1 MLEFLSLKQKEK
13 QEIMRNKE
21 FYILF
26 ILLNLFSLSI
36 KAQCAM
42 CKAAVE
48 ANLDGG
54 GTNGAGLNEGI
65 LYLMSTPYLAML
77 CFGIFYT
84 LQKRK
89 KNQPA

>member
-1 MLEFLSLKQKEK
+1 MLEFLFLKQKEK
-13 QEIMRNKE
+13 KEIMRNKE

-26 ILLNLFSLSI
+26 IFLNLFSLSI

-42 CKAAVE
+42 CKAALE

-54 GTNGAGLNEGI
+54 GTKGAGLNDGI
-65 LYLMSTPYLAML
+65 LYLMAMPYLAML
-77 CFGIFYT
+77 IFGVFYT

-89 KNQPA
+89 RNQIV